1 MWELGLLVF
10 GVGFQLWGALLAYR
24 GFRIGWDDVAAETD
38 KWAAPII
45 RRLDELDSWFRR
57 ITGRKPKSH
66 SVSVDMAAAF
76 SLASTVTVR
85 KTYHPPAR
93 DQDIRDVVDLLTG
106 WINDAMHDI
115 SELQRRLGDEE
126 AKRETEVRD
135 LDRRLTGSLERQ
147 AEEQR
152 QRAVRGIRIEAAG
165 FILLTFGSLL
175 QAVAAFVGFDWV
187 QTF

>member
-1 MWELGLLVF
+1 MSELGFLAV

-38 KWAAPII
+38 RWAAPII
-45 RRLDELDSWFRR
+45 RHLDKLDSWFRR
-57 ITGRKPKSH
+57 ITGRKPKTH
-66 SVSVDMAAAF
+66 SISVDMTSAF
-76 SLASTVTVR
+76 GISSAVTVR

-106 WINDAMHDI
+106 WINNALHDI
-115 SELQRRLGDEE
+115 SELQRRLGEE
-126 AKRETEVRD
+126 EMNRETEVRD
-135 LDRRLTGSLERQ
+135 LDLRLTGSLEKQ

-152 QRAVRGIRIEAAG
+152 QRSVRGIRIEAAG

-175 QAVAAFVGFDWV
+175 QAVAAFVGFDWI